1 MRLSLFI
8 LGVFSTVISIEKPA
22 QAQNQASRVIR
33 SAGSQH
39 WNNAWPT
46 GSGTATV
53 HPVRT
58 HPRRAHR
65 ADAQAVTPSNGYGL
79 RKSFGNFAF
88 HCDRQKPIP

>member
-8 LGVFSTVISIEKPA
+8 LGVFSAVICIEKPA
-22 QAQNQASRVIR
+22 QAQNQAWCIYKDDGEGNPQCRY
-33 SAGSQH
+33 
-39 WNNAWPT
+39 
-46 GSGTATV
+46 ATLE
-53 HPVRT
+53 RCLAD
-58 HPRRAHR
+58 RLGNSNRAHR